1 VRSFTIITTTPNEVC
16 APVHDR
22 MPVIVAPENYGKWL
36 GEEEAD
42 PMRLL
47 LMLKPYPAE
56 VMMTFPVD
64 AKVGN
69 VKNDYATLIEALAV
83 A

>member
-1 VRSFTIITTTPNEVC
+1 
-16 APVHDR
+16 

-69 VKNDYATLIEALAV
+69 VKNDDATLIEALAV